1 MRKSREPCCTSSRRS
16 NRSKQ
21 KETQMGASGPDC
33 SSGYNCFTLR
43 LIVQGIPASVIKELP
58 PGKAVKAAG
67 NAFSVPLIVA
77 VVTPLLRAVLDKL
90 GDLRNIIGSYSTSE
104 KRSKSADAEMG
115 MKQRRRMS
123 KSFECAR

>member
-1 MRKSREPCCTSSRRS
+1 M
-16 NRSKQ
+16 
-21 KETQMGASGPDC
+21 
-33 SSGYNCFTLR
+33 
-43 LIVQGIPASVIKELP
+43 QGIPASVIKELP

-77 VVTPLLRAVLDKL
+77 VFTPLLRAVLDKL

-115 MKQRRRMS
+115 MKQRRLMS